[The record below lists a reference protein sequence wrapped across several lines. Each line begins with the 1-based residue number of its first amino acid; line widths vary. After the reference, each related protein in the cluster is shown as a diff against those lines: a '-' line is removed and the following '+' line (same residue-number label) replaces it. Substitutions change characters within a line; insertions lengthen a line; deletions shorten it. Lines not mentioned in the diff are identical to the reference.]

1 MDDNGGYGQEVTE
14 RESSSAEMVAIHQA
28 MMEELGISRK
38 YALPLEDKAGP
49 IPTVPLVVPIKR
61 VRPDNPVSIWHNLN
75 LDDNEPGV
83 EDLDDIAGGQLYRLR
98 RGGSGLSN
106 SGRGG
111 HSASRGRGGAS
122 NRGAHVSAGG
132 RGNSAAR
139 GRDVDSS
146 KFGEPRFNDT
156 KRGGKSHAAV
166 DAGIARLQREAEFS
180 RISRTEDR
188 SIKVSP
194 LASRSAKSAVRS
206 AAPAV
211 ARDTPPGVNR
221 PIASRFKLAPPE
233 AFLSHNNIGCNP
245 TGRVVQPVISI
256 TPPNT
261 GDGLSEPAPS
271 SKLAPH
277 GGLAASR
284 WASPAPK
291 LVDTSESNNLEQF
304 AAPETPTSTF
314 APGDFAD
321 SIVPATGSKSSE
333 PNNLEHFAAP
343 ETPTSTFA
351 PGDFADSIVPATGSN
366 SSEPKYN
373 LLSAT
378 SALPA
383 NYSGSNHYDQ
393 STVTGALTIVTNGLS
408 AHNSGTHTV
417 IDEKPVKVSNNKVPA
432 RLAIARLIKFDEK
445 SPLTLEI
452 QSGNDIILREVL
464 TEAATLKADTNI
476 VTYQA
481 DSTTER
487 KTTWRLQFQLP
498 GPALGF
504 VNYHTFKLAELRR
517 NGCSSRSFGQG
528 NQSSSIPISPVPSS
542 AISTSSN
549 ATSRNDLAYF
559 ANRISSAT
567 FADLSQLNGEAMLF
581 SLGEGESQAED
592 DQPPTYSSFQD
603 LLSLMEVDVVEGTL
617 QVLNAEHG
625 GSFFDHVSQLA
636 KGIGLENDA
645 DFMKH
650 AKNVFIG
657 GLSSS
662 RYSRS
667 KPILS
672 ITEELVSDFL
682 SKSDTLQKFPRE
694 YIDTYTKEI
703 SKKILDKA
711 QNPQNPAQSKSFNS
725 TESLNTETVQ
735 LIDVTEVLKPVTSVA
750 ATKPVP
756 AIKTAVVIE
765 SVGTSNLVPRQERR
779 TYSIDEMIQM
789 RPGAKLSREVLAARD
804 SLAKYL
810 PHHKREIA
818 PADIIQTTASGL
830 RIVAGRNHGPR
841 YRDSHRATAAK
852 LQPSEWKAQFANSAS
867 NQEDPQAFEQD
878 KNVEEQTSEQS
889 SFVPALLHVGSTGHV
904 SSDDIDLQD
913 SSNLASSKVTE
924 VINEGISDG
933 ALASISVE
941 HKMNKSSA
949 DICHQSFSGHCNGVS
964 SIAIQAQ
971 NNNVSNTSTTEEESE
986 VTVKV
991 ESERNTTTLSLPTNR
1006 GLGTS
1011 RYATPEVVSQKAVL
1025 RAASGYK
1032 PPPHQTVKSKDLS
1045 SISSVPSKSLRSTEL
1060 HNTASW
1066 ETLLLSKQMQ
1076 PSIKVERPETPKNEP
1091 GFEVDTA
1098 SKLEQI
1104 PEFKTAKGEEALGA
1118 VIENA
1123 EWTTVDKA
1131 TKQKAEA
1138 VGSQNDNT
1146 DAALEKITEQEVVI
1160 PEFDRQLPTGGK
1172 NVATDSEIDVL
1183 AQVLSNLE
1191 VKTERNNNA
1200 ITDDLPAPERS
1211 TSPTIEEILEKK
1223 RANGLATSK
1232 WAGPQSTVFKPARHI
1247 PQSTSSDNSQ
1257 SGFNKLQY
1265 NGVFYPQNSQY
1276 SPAIQA
1282 QSPYGGFSQHGNQY
1296 STLQGQSSSRV
1307 FPPEADQPYPVQH
1320 MQSQQSIAP
1329 VLSTIL
1335 FTNSSTGEVSEMTG
1349 ILQRT
1354 HVPVATQMP
1363 SAYLE
1368 QSPASA
1374 IGFTASPSRPT
1385 MLGKSFSDPDSEDVL
1400 NATAPVFT
1408 PSRQRNASA
1417 MALSALSPVYHRQ
1430 NAQQEAIQARLNK
1443 SLAEQRM

>member
-211 ARDTPPGVNR
+211 ARDTPPG
-221 PIASRFKLAPPE
+221 
-233 AFLSHNNIGCNP
+233 
-245 TGRVVQPVISI
+245 PVISI

-366 SSEPKYN
+366 SSEPNYN

-417 IDEKPVKVSNNKVPA
+417 IDEKPVKRGTNRGRN
-432 RLAIARLIKFDEK
+432 
-445 SPLTLEI
+445 
-452 QSGNDIILREVL
+452 
-464 TEAATLKADTNI
+464 TLKADTNI

-528 NQSSSIPISPVPSS
+528 NQSSCIPISPVPSS

-549 ATSRNDLAYF
+549 ATSPQWRSDAFLT
-559 ANRISSAT
+559 RR
-567 FADLSQLNGEAMLF
+567 
-581 SLGEGESQAED
+581 GESQAED

-682 SKSDTLQKFPRE
+682 SKK
-694 YIDTYTKEI
+694 I

-765 SVGTSNLVPRQERR
+765 S
-779 TYSIDEMIQM
+779 M

-924 VINEGISDG
+924 VINEG
-933 ALASISVE
+933 
-941 HKMNKSSA
+941 
-949 DICHQSFSGHCNGVS
+949 
-964 SIAIQAQ
+964 Q

-1060 HNTASW
+1060 HNTAS
-1066 ETLLLSKQMQ
+1066 
-1076 PSIKVERPETPKNEP
+1076 NEP

-1211 TSPTIEEILEKK
+1211 
-1223 RANGLATSK
+1223 
-1232 WAGPQSTVFKPARHI
+1232 
-1247 PQSTSSDNSQ
+1247 
-1257 SGFNKLQY
+1257 FNKLQY

-1385 MLGKSFSDPDSEDVL
+1385 ML
-1400 NATAPVFT
+1400 VFT